1 MSSADLL
8 RAHAK
13 LRGARRWLE
22 GLHPKQREFV
32 DDPAK
37 EKAALGGRRGGKTWA
52 GAVGLYDKAR
62 ETRCLC
68 PYIALSAVQARR
80 IMWPVVKE
88 VNEKYQLGMKMNDH
102 ELIAEVP
109 ETGSAIFLVGGDDM
123 RKVEALRGGK
133 YGRVVIDEPGSFPK
147 SLLRYLCDDV
157 LDAALLDLDGDMWL
171 VGSPNAVCAGHFY
184 DLTTGANPEVAKI
197 PTYHWTVLDNPNI
210 PHAAEWLRRKR
221 EAKKWGADHPVY
233 LREYM
238 AQWIR
243 DLSSLV
249 FRFDRARHM
258 VKEAPRGLAGVVGV
272 DLGSSAKIESMA
284 FVTQLWE
291 ANNKTVFTRRATKHK
306 EMDVTDGANHLK
318 ALFKEFPELRYAV
331 VDEGGIGAGY
341 TREWRQR
348 HQLSV
353 IAAEKRERNA
363 YIEFLNDDLDHDRVK
378 LVEGE
383 DTRPLAEELDIAQ
396 WDEDRKDIDARFLKH
411 AIDAWLY
418 SWRDCRAWGEPEV
431 APPGPQKGTPEYDAM
446 VMQQEREAS
455 MARAQKAREKKARSD
470 AARWLGKA
478 HGRWA
483 K

>member
-1 MSSADLL
+1 M
-8 RAHAK
+8 
-13 LRGARRWLE
+13 
-22 GLHPKQREFV
+22 

-37 EKAALGGRRGGKTWA
+37 EKAALKGRRGGGTWA

-62 ETRCLC
+62 EVRCQC

-88 VNEKYQLGMKMNDH
+88 VNDLYQLGMKMNDH

-109 ETGSAIFLVGGDDM
+109 ETGSQIFLVGGDDM

-147 SLLRYLCDDV
+147 SLLRYLCEDV

-171 VGSPNAVCAGHFY
+171 VGSPNAACVGHFY
-184 DLTTGANPEVAKI
+184 DVTTGANPEVAKI
-197 PTYHWTVLDNPNI
+197 PTHHWTVLDNPNI
-210 PHAAEWLRRKR
+210 PHAGEWLRKKR
-221 EAKKWGADHPVY
+221 ESKKWAADNPVY

-249 FRFDRARHM
+249 FRFDCARHM
-258 VKEAPRGLAGVVGV
+258 VAEAPKGCAGVVGV
-272 DLGSSAKIESMA
+272 DLGSSAKVETMA

-291 ANNKTVFTRRATKHK
+291 KYSKTVVTRRATKHK
-306 EMDVTDGANHLK
+306 AMDVTDGALHVK
-318 ALFKEFPELRYAV
+318 ALFAEFPELRYAV

-348 HQLSV
+348 HQLAV
-353 IAAEKRERNA
+353 VAAEKRERNA
-363 YIEFLNDDLDHDRVK
+363 YIEFLNDDLDQDRMK
-378 LVEGE
+378 LLDGDE
-383 DTRPLAEELDIAQ
+383 TRPLVDELELAQ
-396 WDEDRKDIDARFLKH
+396 WDEDRKDIDDRFLKH

-418 SWRDCRAWGEPEV
+418 SWRDCRAWGEPD
-431 APPGPQKGTPEYDAM
+431 APGARPRKGTPEYEAM
-446 VMQQEREAS
+446 VWQSERDAS
-455 MARAQKAREKKARSD
+455 MARAQKARDAKWKAQATKWSG
-470 AARWLGKA
+470 AA
-478 HGRWA
+478 HGKWA